1 MAYKTILTV
10 VMGGTVEGSA
20 LDGAVAIAE
29 AQDAHLEVL
38 AMGVDTSAPGYYY
51 AGANAMIEQQAIER
65 ARAEAQ
71 QTEEAVRTALGSAP
85 VRWSVVSGVA
95 QIGTIQQLVGGHARY
110 CDLVVLPRP
119 YGEGKTAADEATLE
133 AALFSGHV
141 PVLVVPEGRTVR
153 KPSRIV
159 VAWNMSAEA
168 MNAIRAAMPLLQE
181 AEATNVVIIDPPKH
195 SADRSDPGGQLS
207 QMLARHGAKPE
218 ISVIAQTMPK
228 TSAVLARHCEDQ
240 AADLLVMGAYGH
252 SRFREAL
259 LGGATRD
266 TLESCEVPVLM
277 HH

>member
-1 MAYKTILTV
+1 MAYKSILTV
-10 VMGGTVEGSA
+10 VVGGTVEGSA
-20 LDGAVAIAE
+20 LDAAVAMAQ

-71 QTEEAVRTALGSAP
+71 QTEDAVRESLKGAP
-85 VRWSVVSGVA
+85 VRWAVGSGVA
-95 QIGTIQQLVGGHARY
+95 QIGTIQQLVGGHARFA
-110 CDLVVLPRP
+110 DLVVLPRP

-141 PVLVVPEGRTVR
+141 PVLVVPEGKTVTTPQ
-153 KPSRIV
+153 KIV
-159 VAWNMSAEA
+159 VAWNMSSEA
-168 MNAIRAAMPLLQE
+168 MAAIRAALPLLTE
-181 AEATNVVIIDPPKH
+181 AQSTNIVVVDPPRH
-195 SADRSDPGGQLS
+195 SADRSDPGGELS

-218 ISVIAQTMPK
+218 VSVIAQTLPK
-228 TSAVLARHCEDQ
+228 TSEVIARHCEDQ
-240 AADLLVMGAYGH
+240 QADLLVMGAYGH

-266 TLESCEVPVLM
+266 TLESCEIPVLM

>member
-1 MAYKTILTV
+1 MAYKSILTV
-10 VMGGTVEGSA
+10 VTGGSLEGAA
-20 LDGAVAIAE
+20 LDGAVAMAE

-51 AGANAMIEQQAIER
+51 AGANAMIEQQAIDR
-65 ARAEAQ
+65 ARGEAQ
-71 QTEEAVRTALGSAP
+71 KTEDAVREALSGAP

-95 QIGTIQQLVGGHARY
+95 QIGTIQNLVGGHARF

-119 YGEGKTAADEATLE
+119 YGEGRTAADEATLE

-141 PVLVVPEGRTVR
+141 PVLVLPEGKALRSSGRV
-153 KPSRIV
+153 V

-168 MNAIRAAMPLLQE
+168 MSAVRAALPLLQE
-181 AEATNVVIIDPPKH
+181 AEATNIVIVDPPRH

-207 QMLARHGAKPE
+207 QMLARHGVKPE
-218 ISVIAQTMPK
+218 VSVIAQTMPR
-228 TSAVLARHCEDQ
+228 TAEVIARHCDDQ
-240 AADLLVMGAYGH
+240 QADLLVMGAYGH

-266 TLESCEVPVLM
+266 TLESCDIPVLM
-277 HH
+277 SH

>member
-20 LDGAVAIAE
+20 LDGAVAMAE

-65 ARAEAQ
+65 ARSEAEK
-71 QTEEAVRTALGSAP
+71 TEEAVRAALKGAP
-85 VRWSVVSGVA
+85 VRWEVVSGVA
-95 QIGTIQQLVGGHARY
+95 QIGTIQQLVGGHARF
-110 CDLVVLPRP
+110 CDLVVLPQP
-119 YGEGKTAADEATLE
+119 YGEGKAAADEAVLE

-141 PVLVVPEGRTVR
+141 PVLVVPEGKVLRTPERV
-153 KPSRIV
+153 V

-168 MNAIRAAMPLLQE
+168 MSAIRAALPLLKA
-181 AEATNVVIIDPPKH
+181 AEATNIVVVDPPKH

-207 QMLARHGAKPE
+207 QMLARHGVKPE

-228 TSAVLARHCEDQ
+228 TASVIARHCEDQ
-240 AADLLVMGAYGH
+240 QADLLVMGAYGH

-266 TLESCEVPVLM
+266 MLETCDRPVLM